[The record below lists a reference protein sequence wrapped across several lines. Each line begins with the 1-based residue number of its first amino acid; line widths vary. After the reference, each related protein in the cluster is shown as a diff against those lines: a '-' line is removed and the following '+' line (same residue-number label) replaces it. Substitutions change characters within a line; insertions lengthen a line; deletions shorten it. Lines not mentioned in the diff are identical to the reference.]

1 MRGERERE
9 GLVLGL
15 VRDSSWRERRGEFE
29 REDVFCCC
37 SLSELVLISISEFK
51 SFEVDMNC

>member
-1 MRGERERE
+1 MRGERESE
-9 GLVLGL
+9 GFEVGL
-15 VRDSSWRERRGEFE
+15 VRESSWRERRGEFE
-29 REDVFCCC
+29 REDVCCCC